1 MDDVELIL
9 GATKEIRAVM
19 NRNLQLD
26 QVDQLRVENCMAMLQ
41 LTYIEWKRRN
51 APPHPPYFASVAA
64 QDSNAGGITAP

>member
-1 MDDVELIL
+1 MDDVEVIL

-51 APPHPPYFASVAA
+51 IPPHPPYFSSVVHRTT
-64 QDSNAGGITAP
+64 SS

>member
-26 QVDQLRVENCMAMLQ
+26 QIDQLRVENCMAMLQ

-51 APPHPPYFASVAA
+51 TPPHPHFASVVAP
-64 QDSNAGGITAP
+64 DSNAGGITAP

>member
-1 MDDVELIL
+1 MDDVEVIL
-9 GATKEIRAVM
+9 DATKEIRAVM

-51 APPHPPYFASVAA
+51 IPPHPPYFSSVV
-64 QDSNAGGITAP
+64 QRTTSS

>member
-9 GATKEIRAVM
+9 DATKEIRAVM

-51 APPHPPYFASVAA
+51 APPHPPYFASVVA